1 MTTGSRVW
9 RKLLREATG
18 IARIRSWSSW
28 ATAAAPA
35 RVLDLPDT
43 CAALLSAPNSA
54 TPMTATSTAETSTSM
69 SSEPRSSARLRDGV
83 EIMSV
88 TTQWSRRAR
97 GRGGGPAGLR
107 GRIAERAGRGWT
119 DGLPANEDGPAQR
132 DLAPAAVDGLAGDEH
147 GHPRGAL
154 EAAERAARQA
164 DRDDG
169 GAGLL
174 ELDRR
179 PAEQIRLRLGLR
191 EPQAPSVGGLQA
203 GGDGA
208 RGRAV
213 GAAAQAQSLLAHELQ
228 RLDRRAVETPVERR
242 GAGVGTRRA
251 AARAARAARAPAR
264 PPRAAG
270 PAGATL
276 PIGRA
281 RVEARRA
288 APGAAARAGR
298 RVDDERAARD
308 GGAPVVVRGPHAD
321 AHDRRVGEAARDQR
335 RGAAVGLVA
344 AVAVEI
350 PLVANDRPVV
360 GRAAGVEADRLAGD
374 DGVRRGEEGRR
385 GRRGGDHAERR
396 RRRALRAVA
405 VGHAQLDRVA
415 AGRGEVDA
423 GPRDGVVVE
432 VVVAVGLP
440 LVARDRPAV
449 GVVVRARAVERRVGL
464 LLDPRE
470 RPDDRVRQVADDEVD
485 RRCPDDARGVADA
498 DRDGARAALG
508 EAHGPRCG
516 VVVEAG
522 AVAEVPLVAGDAAGI
537 GRGRGRGVEGD
548 AGAGVDGVGRRGE
561 LRHRARGAARGGDV
575 QGPAVDPADLV

>member
-1 MTTGSRVW
+1 MTTGSRW
-9 RKLLREATG
+9 SRKLLREATG

-97 GRGGGPAGLR
+97 GRGGGPAGPR

-119 DGLPANEDGPAQR
+119 DGLPANEDGPAQC
-132 DLAPAAVDGLAGDEH
+132 DLAPAAVDGLAGDED

-154 EAAERAARQA
+154 QAAERSARQA
-164 DRDDG
+164 DCDDG
-169 GAGLL
+169 GPGLL

-179 PAEQIRLRLGLR
+179 LAEQVRLRLGLR
-191 EPQAPSVGGLQA
+191 QPQAPGVGGLQA

-208 RGRAV
+208 RGGAV
-213 GAAAQAQSLLAHELQ
+213 GAAAHAQSLPAHELQ
-228 RLDRRAVETPVERR
+228 RLDRRAVEARVERR

-251 AARAARAARAPAR
+251 AARAARAALAPAR

-270 PAGATL
+270 ATG

-298 RVDDERAARD
+298 RVDDEPAARD

-374 DGVRRGEEGRR
+374 DGVRRGDEGGRR
-385 GRRGGDHAERR
+385 RRGGDHVERR

-405 VGHAQLDRVA
+405 VGHAQLDRAA

-423 GPRDGVVVE
+423 GLRDGVVVE

-440 LVARDRPAV
+440 LVARDRPSV
-449 GVVVRARAVERRVGL
+449 GVVVGARAVERRVGL
-464 LLDPRE
+464 LLDPRGQ
-470 RPDDRVRQVADDEVD
+470 RDDRVGQVADDEVD
-485 RRCPDDARGVADA
+485 RRRPDDARGVADA

-522 AVAEVPLVAGDAAGI
+522 AVAEVPLVARDAAGI
-537 GRGRGRGVEGD
+537 GRGR
-548 AGAGVDGVGRRGE
+548 
-561 LRHRARGAARGGDV
+561 
-575 QGPAVDPADLV
+575 